1 MEPQS
6 MTKTVLEKTTHL
18 NKTVKKL
25 QSWIQH
31 LLFPHKPKKQIAIT
45 RINDQTAAKV
55 TWTQK
60 QAYNFFFLNKIK

>member
-25 QSWIQH
+25 QSWIQD

-55 TWTQK
+55 T
-60 QAYNFFFLNKIK
+60 